1 MERDYSSSS
10 DVTGVTYF
18 IGNEIEHTLAFGKK
32 TLFVVGI
39 QDADEIIEMAVKNN
53 VEHIYLGANQS
64 FEITGEHGTDAEQAG
79 WDLMVNLCIGAGY
92 LVTLDFDLEDLE
104 WVQESG
110 YSENNNFIPMISVKV
125 PYIEQLGYNA
135 NIKIDDVD
143 FNATNNPNLYCI
155 NVDDAAWATTN
166 QYFWSHIDLQHYFS
180 NNCSGTGIEE
190 QTTNKELLKVID
202 LLGRETKQTN
212 QCIDGSA

>member
-1 MERDYSSSS
+1 MERDYSSS
-10 DVTGVTYF
+10 DNITGVTYF
-18 IGNEIEHTLAFGKK
+18 IGKEIEHTLAFGKK

-39 QDADEIIEMAVKNN
+39 QDADEIMEMAVKNN

-64 FEITGEHGTDAEQAG
+64 FEITGEHGTEAEQVA

-110 YSENNNFIPMISVKV
+110 YSEHNNFIPMISVKV

-143 FNATNNPNLYCI
+143 FNATNKGVWTHSVHSLMDPRKFTN
-155 NVDDAAWATTN
+155 WN
-166 QYFWSHIDLQHYFS
+166 QYKQDEI
-180 NNCSGTGIEE
+180 IE
-190 QTTNKELLKVID
+190 
-202 LLGRETKQTN
+202 
-212 QCIDGSA
+212 